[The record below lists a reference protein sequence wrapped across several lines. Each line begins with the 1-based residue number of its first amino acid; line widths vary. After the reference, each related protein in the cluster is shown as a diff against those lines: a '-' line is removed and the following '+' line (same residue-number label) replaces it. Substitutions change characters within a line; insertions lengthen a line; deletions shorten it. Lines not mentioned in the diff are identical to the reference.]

1 MRKHPVQKAHAY
13 YDTQAVITI
22 IIARRSAH
30 FVCGGVS
37 AAEREGRTHWTLDTG
52 VHMCICIF
60 KWANHCIDTMEV
72 Q

>member
-1 MRKHPVQKAHAY
+1 VQKAHPY
-13 YDTQAVITI
+13 YDTQAVIII

-52 VHMCICIF
+52 VHMYF
-60 KWANHCIDTMEV
+60 
-72 Q
+72 